1 MNRNV
6 FRKNRDTPFALE
18 VVVIQHLAAEV
29 LSLAE
34 EISSQHH
41 LVYQCG
47 LAMVYM
53 GNNRDVPNI
62 LHTYIH

>member
-6 FRKNRDTPFALE
+6 FRKNRDAPFALE